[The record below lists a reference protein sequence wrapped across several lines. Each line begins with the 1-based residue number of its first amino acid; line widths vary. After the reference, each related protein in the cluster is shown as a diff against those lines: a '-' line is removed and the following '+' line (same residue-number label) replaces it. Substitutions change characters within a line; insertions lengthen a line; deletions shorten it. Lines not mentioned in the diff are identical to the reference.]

1 MTALLTT
8 MPQLTPVLFS
18 LQDVLSLRKASGE
31 VTGDIRVNGHPQ
43 EPNSFRRMTGYVEQF
58 DVQSPQLTIRET
70 VEFSAKMRL
79 DESIPVETKLKFVDH
94 VLKMIELDKIAN
106 FLVGD
111 DTGGLSFEQKKRLS
125 IAVELASNPSCIFL
139 DEPTSGLDARLV
151 IFTHFWNLLH
161 SNLILQVEYLLL
173 YSDHP
178 SRAASIVMRSLRRIA
193 DSGIAVVATIHQP
206 SVAIFNSFDSL
217 LLLKRGGETVFFGD
231 LGKESYNLIEYLES
245 YPSTNP
251 IKGGEVSFALPL
263 PNDLYSQMVYLN

>member
-1 MTALLTT
+1 MCFNPLTFQST
-8 MPQLTPVLFS
+8 SPSTIYRMGSSGAGKTTLM
-18 LQDVLSLRKASGE
+18 DVLSLRKASGE

-43 EPNSFRRMTGYVEQF
+43 ESNSFRRMTGYVEQF
-58 DVQSPQLTIRET
+58 DTQSPQLTIRET

-151 IFTHFWNLLH
+151 TFTHIWNLLTYQ
-161 SNLILQVEYLLL
+161 ILSYKLNISF
-173 YSDHP
+173 YIP
-178 SRAASIVMRSLRRIA
+178 
-193 DSGIAVVATIHQP
+193 TILPELQ
-206 SVAIFNSFDSL
+206 
-217 LLLKRGGETVFFGD
+217 
-231 LGKESYNLIEYLES
+231 
-245 YPSTNP
+245 
-251 IKGGEVSFALPL
+251 AL
-263 PNDLYSQMVYLN
+263 S

>member
-1 MTALLTT
+1 

-79 DESIPVETKLKFVDH
+79 DESIPLETKLKFVDH
-94 VLKMIELDKIAN
+94 VLKTLELDTIAGHM
-106 FLVGD
+106 VGD

-151 IFTHFWNLLH
+151 TFTHIWNLLTY
-161 SNLILQVEYLLL
+161 LILSYGT
-173 YSDHP
+173 YH
-178 SRAASIVMRSLRRIA
+178 RAALGHGALRARAGVDSLRPFASQRLSNA
-193 DSGIAVVATIHQP
+193 RSPCASVMGLHPESGNAKVLVRPCLLWARCK
-206 SVAIFNSFDSL
+206 NSS
-217 LLLKRGGETVFFGD
+217 
-231 LGKESYNLIEYLES
+231 
-245 YPSTNP
+245 
-251 IKGGEVSFALPL
+251 
-263 PNDLYSQMVYLN
+263 